1 MVKSDPYKSKHCD
14 DENCRICKSN
24 PNINCK
30 SREINYG
37 INCEDYKIC
46 KGEYKGETSRSLK
59 ERGEEHLQD
68 YYKKEKKSVFYQHM
82 IEKHEGNMKELKFD
96 IYNKYPGDPLLR
108 QVTEAVLIRELKPQ
122 LNAKLELSTQN
133 SSRIKKKKT

>member
-1 MVKSDPYKSKHCD
+1 
-14 DENCRICKSN
+14 
-24 PNINCK
+24 
-30 SREINYG
+30 
-37 INCEDYKIC
+37 
-46 KGEYKGETSRSLK
+46 
-59 ERGEEHLQD
+59 
-68 YYKKEKKSVFYQHM
+68 M